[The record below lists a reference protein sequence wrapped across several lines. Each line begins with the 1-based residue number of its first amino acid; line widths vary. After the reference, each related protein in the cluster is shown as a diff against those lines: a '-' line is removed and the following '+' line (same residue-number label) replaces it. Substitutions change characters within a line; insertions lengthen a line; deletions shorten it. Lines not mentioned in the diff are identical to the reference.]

1 MKSVYPSFYP
11 AFRCKASACRHTC
24 CRGWEI
30 DIDPASESIYHKVS
44 GALGEKL
51 RASIKQE
58 DGVASFILNEDDR
71 CPFLQQDGLCELILQ
86 LGEASL
92 CEICREHPR
101 FYEQIGDTELIGLG
115 LSCEA
120 VAALLLHEHAL
131 SFQICYED
139 GVVSAADLN
148 GVCHLL
154 QIPLPPTLAEFRP
167 AQAKRLLDRHYGLFY
182 ETEVMDPSWTAM
194 LHASEKPCD
203 DKPSAA
209 ERSYQPIFDY
219 ILYRQLALSD
229 SYDMETLSCY
239 AEISTALIIK
249 MIENGADPVR
259 ALVSWSEEIEYSTQN
274 VTYLLDRL
282 SD

>member
-30 DIDPASESIYHKVS
+30 DIDPASESFYHKVS

-58 DGVASFILNEDDR
+58 DGVASFILNEDER

>member
-30 DIDPASESIYHKVS
+30 DIDPASESFYHKVS

-249 MIENGADPVR
+249 MIENGADPER